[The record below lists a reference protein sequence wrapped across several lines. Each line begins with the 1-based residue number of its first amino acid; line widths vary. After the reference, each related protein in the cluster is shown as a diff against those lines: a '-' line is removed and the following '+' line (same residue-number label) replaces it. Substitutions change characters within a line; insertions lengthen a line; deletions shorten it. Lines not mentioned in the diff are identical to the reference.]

1 MSTLDKYLFRQCLTP
16 FLVAIGVVTA
26 IIWTTQSLQRA
37 DVIVE
42 HGKGLIVFA
51 RLSVLIIPSLL
62 SVIIPFALFAGALY
76 GLQRLHADSEIAVM
90 FAAGVSRLR
99 IGAPLLLISTGAA
112 AATLW
117 INLDLMPS
125 SYRLLKREIADIRAD
140 IASAVLKSGEFVT
153 LADGFTIYVEEA
165 GPGGQLKG
173 LLVNDYR
180 NGAAPETYMAQK
192 GLLQDTPAGPIL
204 QLSNGNI
211 QRVARYTGQV
221 EIIRFDRTLINVGL
235 FSASGGKLQL
245 EMTERYL
252 DELFHPDLTNEWDRA
267 NAALLAAEGHNRLS
281 SPLYVFA
288 FALIALF
295 ALIGGPYRRQ
305 GYALRIAAAAAAAGA
320 LRLFGVLLQGA
331 SAATG
336 AYWLQYA
343 VPLVAIVI
351 LLVLLIRGAPHF
363 ARAEPAPARPE
374 LAEAA

>member
-1 MSTLDKYLFRQCLTP
+1 MSSLDKYLFRQCLTP
-16 FLVAIGVVTA
+16 FLVAAGVVTA

-37 DVIVE
+37 DIIVE
-42 HGKGLIVFA
+42 HGKGLLVFA

-62 SVIIPFALFAGALY
+62 SVILPFALFAGALY
-76 GLQRLHADSEIAVM
+76 AFQRLHADSEIAVM

-99 IGAPLLLISTGAA
+99 IGAPLLLIAAAAA

-125 SYRLLKREIADIRAD
+125 SYRLLKREIADMRAD
-140 IASAVLKSGEFVT
+140 IASAVLRSGEFVR
-153 LADGFTIYVEEA
+153 LADGFTVYVEEV

-180 NGAAPETYMAQK
+180 NGGARETYMAQK

-211 QRVARYTGQV
+211 QRVARYTGQI
-221 EIIRFDRTLINVGL
+221 EITKFDRTLVNVGM
-235 FSASGGKLQL
+235 FARSSGRLQL
-245 EMTERYL
+245 ELTERYL
-252 DELFHPDLTNEWDRA
+252 GELLKPDLSNEWDRA
-267 NAALLAAEGHNRLS
+267 NASLLVAEGHNRLA

-295 ALIGGPYRRQ
+295 AMTGGPYQRR
-305 GYALRIAAAAAAAGA
+305 GYALRIAVAASVAGA
-320 LRLFGVLLQGA
+320 LRLIGVLAQGLAA
-331 SAATG
+331 STG

-343 VPLVAIVI
+343 LPVAANVALFVLVA
-351 LLVLLIRGAPHF
+351 RGAPRF
-363 ARAEPAPARPE
+363 VR
-374 LAEAA
+374 AEAAPSKAELARAA